1 MKHLLL
7 LKDKKF
13 AQDISL
19 IFHAFNVLQKR
30 DVSLHTSI
38 LIRQPGFNSTARHID
53 SLTNESLEQ
62 ALLAIENNTGIVGI
76 TKYASEQLGD
86 IVFVELP
93 EKGSQAEKGKD
104 IAVVESVKAASE
116 IYSPVSG
123 IIVDT
128 NENLNDAPCF

>member
-1 MKHLLL
+1 MSDTYFT
-7 LKDKKF
+7 KDHEWIK
-13 AQDISL
+13 
-19 IFHAFNVLQKR
+19 
-30 DVSLHTSI
+30 
-38 LIRQPGFNSTARHID
+38 
-53 SLTNESLEQ
+53 
-62 ALLAIENNTGIVGI
+62 IENNIGIVGI

-123 IIVDT
+123 IIIDA
-128 NENLNDAPCF
+128 NENLNEAPEVVNEDPSGAGWFYKIEITNSEEISNLMSEQEYLELIGD

>member
-1 MKHLLL
+1 MSDTYFT
-7 LKDKKF
+7 KDHEWIK
-13 AQDISL
+13 
-19 IFHAFNVLQKR
+19 
-30 DVSLHTSI
+30 
-38 LIRQPGFNSTARHID
+38 
-53 SLTNESLEQ
+53 
-62 ALLAIENNTGIVGI
+62 IENNTGIVGI

-123 IIVDT
+123 IIIDT
-128 NENLNDAPCF
+128 NENLNEAPEVVNEDPSGDGWFYKIEITNFEEISDLVSEQEYLELIGD

>member
-1 MKHLLL
+1 MSDTYFT
-7 LKDKKF
+7 KDHEWIK
-13 AQDISL
+13 
-19 IFHAFNVLQKR
+19 
-30 DVSLHTSI
+30 
-38 LIRQPGFNSTARHID
+38 
-53 SLTNESLEQ
+53 
-62 ALLAIENNTGIVGI
+62 IENNIGIVGI

-123 IIVDT
+123 IIIDA
-128 NENLNDAPCF
+128 NKNLNEAPEVVNEDPSGAGWFYKIEITNSEEISDLMSEQEYLELIGD

>member
-1 MKHLLL
+1 MSDTYFT
-7 LKDKKF
+7 KDHEWIK
-13 AQDISL
+13 
-19 IFHAFNVLQKR
+19 
-30 DVSLHTSI
+30 
-38 LIRQPGFNSTARHID
+38 
-53 SLTNESLEQ
+53 
-62 ALLAIENNTGIVGI
+62 IENNIGIVGI

-123 IIVDT
+123 VIIDI
-128 NENLNDAPCF
+128 NENLNEAPEVVNEDPSGAGWFYKIEITNSEEISDLMSEQEYLELIGD

>member
-1 MKHLLL
+1 MSDTYFT
-7 LKDKKF
+7 KDHEWIK
-13 AQDISL
+13 
-19 IFHAFNVLQKR
+19 
-30 DVSLHTSI
+30 
-38 LIRQPGFNSTARHID
+38 
-53 SLTNESLEQ
+53 
-62 ALLAIENNTGIVGI
+62 IENNTGIVGI

-123 IIVDT
+123 IVIDT
-128 NENLNDAPCF
+128 NENLNDAPEVVNEDPSGDGWFYKIEIANSEEISDLMSEQEYLELIGD

>member
-1 MKHLLL
+1 MSDTYFT
-7 LKDKKF
+7 KDHEWIK
-13 AQDISL
+13 
-19 IFHAFNVLQKR
+19 
-30 DVSLHTSI
+30 
-38 LIRQPGFNSTARHID
+38 
-53 SLTNESLEQ
+53 
-62 ALLAIENNTGIVGI
+62 IENNTGIVGI

-123 IIVDT
+123 IVIDT
-128 NENLNDAPCF
+128 NENLNDAPEVVNEDPSGDGWFYKIEITNSEEISDLMSEQEYLELIGD